1 MKKHVGYQVSSSQR
15 SPPKKVLVSKT
26 SHGFEDLDPTEN
38 CFQRLEPPQKK
49 NTFVGSQLVY
59 LRKQTPS
66 PPNRNRKM
74 FGRLSFLFVVAS
86 WQVRSVSFRK
96 CFNILMACQ
105 NNKRYKRLSHHP
117 VPRLVSQSFPL
128 LPGGGIPGVCVYRV

>member
-15 SPPKKVLVSKT
+15 NPPKKVLVSKT

-38 CFQRLEPPQKK
+38 SFQKLEPPKEKHICWLAVGLFKKTSTFLPQQKQK
-49 NTFVGSQLVY
+49 DG
-59 LRKQTPS
+59 K
-66 PPNRNRKM
+66 
-74 FGRLSFLFVVAS
+74 LSFLFAIAS